1 MLNKQSLAIVGR
13 VAVLAFFT
21 LLAGCRHNTH
31 VVRLIVHGSV
41 ITASTNEGTTI
52 VVPAVD
58 SGDLQHFLAAGYPSL
73 GEATSTPC
81 AAGAYE
87 FRLKGIKPA
96 EKKAGANGD
105 TGDVIDPA
113 FDAITFTRPN
123 WKPWK
128 KQPYFVTMDLP
139 AATRIVALG
148 ARYPVQFNVAS
159 GPDFVPLT
167 QMLEFEAHD
176 GDDVRLVRTC
186 GSEKKEYEALSC
198 KDMRARYGQ
207 AFKETPE
214 EGGSKSPD
222 RPYIDFA
229 LKSCANDA
237 SYLFVG
243 IGIDPRPTRAP
254 GVSESHGR
262 DFFNNKILPEIFGG
276 ADKVPPDKKLV
287 EKGDFIPNGDNGVE
301 NRGVR
306 LVRTSFGGEY
316 PRYAPVPRYVPV
328 AMIENCT
335 APGGFIRP

>member
-31 VVRLIVHGSV
+31 IVRLIVHGPV

-96 EKKAGANGD
+96 EKKAGVNGD
-105 TGDVIDPA
+105 NGEVIDPA
-113 FDAITFTRPN
+113 FDAITFTRQN
-123 WKPWK
+123 WKPS
-128 KQPYFVTMDLP
+128 KQPQFMNMQLP
-139 AATRIVALG
+139 AVTRIVALG
-148 ARYPVQFNVAS
+148 ARYPVQFAS
-159 GPDFVPLT
+159 GESDSVPLT
-167 QMLEFEAHD
+167 QMLEFEARD
-176 GDDVRLVRTC
+176 RDDVRLVRTC

-198 KDMRARYGQ
+198 NEMRARYDK
-207 AFKETPE
+207 AFKEIPD
-214 EGGSKSPD
+214 EGKSKE
-222 RPYIDFA
+222 YIDFV
-229 LKSCANDA
+229 LKSCADDA

-243 IGIDPRPTRAP
+243 IGIDPRSKVPLS
-254 GVSESHGR
+254 VSELHGLN
-262 DFFNNKILPEIFGG
+262 FFNSKILPEIFGG
-276 ADKVPPDKKLV
+276 SDNVPKDKRLV
-287 EKGDFIPNGDNGVE
+287 EKGHLTPNGGSGGD

-306 LVRTSFGGEY
+306 LIKTSFDGEY
-316 PRYAPVPRYVPV
+316 PRYVPV

-335 APGGFIRP
+335 SPGGFVKP

>member
-1 MLNKQSLAIVGR
+1 MNKRSLAVVGS
-13 VAVLAFFT
+13 VLVLAFFS
-21 LLAGCRHNTH
+21 LLAGCRHKTH
-31 VVRLIVHGSV
+31 VVRFIVHGSV

-58 SGDLQHFLAAGYPSL
+58 SEDLQHFLAAGYPSL
-73 GEATSTPC
+73 GEAKSTPC

-87 FRLKGIKPA
+87 FKLKGIKPA

-105 TGDVIDPA
+105 IGDVIDPA

-123 WKPWK
+123 WKPLGG
-128 KQPYFVTMDLP
+128 PYFVTMQLP
-139 AATRIVALG
+139 AASRIVALG

-198 KDMRARYGQ
+198 KDMRARYDQ

-222 RPYIDFA
+222 RPYLDFA
-229 LKSCANDA
+229 LKSCADDA
-237 SYLFVG
+237 SYLFIG
-243 IGIDPRPTRAP
+243 IGIDPKNR
-254 GVSESHGR
+254 GSSEVHGR
-262 DFFNNKILPEIFGG
+262 NFFNTKILPEIYGG
-276 ADKVPPDKKLV
+276 KDNVPPDKKLV
-287 EKGDFIPNGDNGVE
+287 EHGHLTPNGGSGSD

-306 LVRTSFGGEY
+306 LIKTSFDGEY
-316 PRYAPVPRYVPV
+316 PRYVPV
-328 AMIENCT
+328 LMIENCT
-335 APGGFIRP
+335 SPGGFVHP